1 MYNLYFF
8 DNSAEYMEE
17 RLLQGEPQSEEMG
30 YFASDILV
38 QAMSAEPASLP
49 ELFHFSHV
57 ASCSLFLLHSFN
69 FDTLK
74 KCLHT
79 QPTRLYTHR

>member
-8 DNSAEYMEE
+8 DNSAVYMEE

-49 ELFHFSHV
+49 ELFTFPTSPAVHFSY
-57 ASCSLFLLHSFN
+57 FTLL
-69 FDTLK
+69 TLI
-74 KCLHT
+74 L
-79 QPTRLYTHR
+79 